1 MSGMGRSGVSV
12 GTLFK
17 VAAIAALVIVGGQ
30 FLLDVLVD
38 LLRHSELRFDEGD
51 RIVSLLIG
59 VLTTTAIVAGAYWI
73 VQAGAEELVVLQA
86 AVAVYGAAV
95 LEALL
100 QSLFFDWAE
109 VEVWVLLT
117 SLSTVLYFLTFVL
130 AYRMAFEDRDVT
142 DWNFSAVTDRL

>member
-1 MSGMGRSGVSV
+1 MSGMGRSAVSV

-17 VAAIAALVIVGGQ
+17 VAAIAALAVAGGQ

-38 LLRHSELRFDEGD
+38 LLRHSEIRFDEGD
-51 RIVSLLIG
+51 RIVGLVIG
-59 VLTTTAIVAGAYWI
+59 ALTTAAIVAGAYWI
-73 VQAGAEELVVLQA
+73 VEAGTEELVVAQA
-86 AVAVYGAAV
+86 AVAVYGAAI

-100 QSLFFDWAE
+100 RSLVFDWAE

-142 DWNFSAVTDRL
+142 DWDPSAITDRL